1 MAIAMCAR
9 FGRAFTTKISM
20 LEQRILINFTALS
33 IEYPALPIMCNL
45 GSHQVEERQEN
56 DSFLWMAVPKRK
68 TTPSKKKL
76 RHRHKW
82 LKNRTD
88 IEMCVVCGNSKLV
101 GHLCGHCLEKISEET
116 RQHRKINRE
125 DEKHWPIPEIL
136 KKFRLY

>member
-1 MAIAMCAR
+1 MAASSWFRLCRGITAR
-9 FGRAFTTKISM
+9 IS
-20 LEQRILINFTALS
+20 LFEQRILANFTPLMLN
-33 IEYPALPIMCNL
+33 YDVPCQGFNV
-45 GSHQVEERQEN
+45 VEGDLQERKEN
-56 DSFLWMAVPKRK
+56 EGFLWMAVPKKK

-88 IEMCVVCGNSKLV
+88 IEICIVCGKHKLL
-101 GHLCGHCLEKISEET
+101 GHLCGHCLDKVNEQTCE
-116 RQHRKINRE
+116 HRRIDKQ